1 MKLIFLLVVACL
13 ELHNGIG
20 APRTAVYKFVRC
32 NPEGGNANCVT
43 QQTSKMPWSP
53 DLPSKL
59 PAADAKYLDAE
70 PIEGESPSRDEKEEV
85 VEEETPMRSEDGES
99 PWLFPVDEGSA
110 FEGSATDYFP
120 FADQPTGAES
130 EPGSGESWTDSFQ
143 PKVGKV
149 RSMRRLFAGEEAK
162 PTEQDLQEDSL
173 LKM

>member
-13 ELHNGIG
+13 ALHNGNG
-20 APRTAVYKFVRC
+20 APKTAVYKFVRC

-43 QQTSKMPWSP
+43 QQTSKMPWSQ

-59 PAADAKYLDAE
+59 PAADAKYLETE
-70 PIEGESPSRDEKEEV
+70 PDEGESPSRDEKEEV

-99 PWLFPVDEGSA
+99 PGLSQLDESYA
-110 FEGSATDYFP
+110 LEGSATDELTS
-120 FADQPTGAES
+120 AIEPTGDEGDT
-130 EPGSGESWTDSFQ
+130 GSGDFQ

-149 RSMRRLFAGEEAK
+149 RSMRRLFPGEEAK
-162 PTEQDLQEDSL
+162 PTERDLQEDSL